1 MSGVVVVQS
10 AMLLLF
16 PWSRRIEYDGH
27 QLRIRYCTYP
37 GWSVHR
43 RDLPAVKSLRRGK
56 TDVELYDARGSLL
69 LRLTYVLEEDCNSDT
84 LELARV
90 LEID

>member
-1 MSGVVVVQS
+1 
-10 AMLLLF
+10 
-16 PWSRRIEYDGH
+16 
-27 QLRIRYCTYP
+27 
-37 GWSVHR
+37 VHR

-56 TDVELYDARGSLL
+56 TDVELYDARGLLL
-69 LRLTYVLEEDCNSDT
+69 LRLTYVLEEDCKSDT